1 MERLTK
7 RLTSGVADY
16 DFSEGCY
23 FADGQ
28 SNEVAKSAFKQNCLE
43 RLADY
48 EDTGL
53 APEEVDKLAKDW
65 NDLCTVLGECGGIDA
80 LRELAE
86 ADKEGRLVVLPY
98 KVGQRVFA
106 LLDTDKHISECEVKQ
121 IGLGNEIG
129 FVGIEPIG
137 ARGREYGVSI
147 KGFGKTVFLTREAA
161 EAALE
166 AMKK

>member
-48 EDTGL
+48 EDTERGPAEIQALSRLFDYILKGSKSLKEQL
-53 APEEVDKLAKDW
+53 AMH
-65 NDLCTVLGECGGIDA
+65 IR

-86 ADKEGRLVVLPY
+86 ADKDRCVVVLPC
-98 KVGQRVFA
+98 KVGELWRDQDTGRVVKITDVRYGMKWEDDTSVTYDYSDGSHGGA
-106 LLDTDKHISECEVKQ
+106 LWDAFRGHFVRVDTEK
-121 IGLGNEIG
+121 
-129 FVGIEPIG
+129 
-137 ARGREYGVSI
+137 
-147 KGFGKTVFLTREAA
+147 
-161 EAALE
+161 
-166 AMKK
+166 

>member
-48 EDTGL
+48 EDTERGPAEIQALSRLFDYILKGSKSLKEQL
-53 APEEVDKLAKDW
+53 AMH
-65 NDLCTVLGECGGIDA
+65 IR

-86 ADKEGRLVVLPY
+86 VDKDRRVVVLPC
-98 KVGQRVFA
+98 KVGELWRDQDTGRVVKITDVRYGMKWEDDTSVTYDYSDGSHGGA
-106 LLDTDKHISECEVKQ
+106 LWDAFRDHFVRVDTEK
-121 IGLGNEIG
+121 
-129 FVGIEPIG
+129 
-137 ARGREYGVSI
+137 
-147 KGFGKTVFLTREAA
+147 
-161 EAALE
+161 
-166 AMKK
+166 

>member
-48 EDTGL
+48 EDTERGPAEIQALSRLFDYILKGSKSLKEQL
-53 APEEVDKLAKDW
+53 AMH
-65 NDLCTVLGECGGIDA
+65 IR

-86 ADKEGRLVVLPY
+86 ADKDGRVVVLPC
-98 KVGQRVFA
+98 KVGELWRDQDTGRVVKITDVRYGMKWEDDTRVTYDYSDGSHGGA
-106 LLDTDKHISECEVKQ
+106 LWDAFRGHFVRVDTEK
-121 IGLGNEIG
+121 
-129 FVGIEPIG
+129 
-137 ARGREYGVSI
+137 
-147 KGFGKTVFLTREAA
+147 
-161 EAALE
+161 
-166 AMKK
+166 

>member
-43 RLADY
+43 RLAHY
-48 EDTGL
+48 EDTERDPAEIQALSRLFDYILKGSKSLKEQL
-53 APEEVDKLAKDW
+53 AMH
-65 NDLCTVLGECGGIDA
+65 IR

-86 ADKEGRLVVLPY
+86 ADKDRRVVVLPC
-98 KVGQRVFA
+98 KVGELWRDQDTGRVVKITDVRYGMKWEDDTSVTYDYSDGSHGGA
-106 LLDTDKHISECEVKQ
+106 LWDAFRGHFVRVDTEK
-121 IGLGNEIG
+121 
-129 FVGIEPIG
+129 
-137 ARGREYGVSI
+137 
-147 KGFGKTVFLTREAA
+147 
-161 EAALE
+161 
-166 AMKK
+166 

>member
-48 EDTGL
+48 EDTERGPAEIQALSRLFDYILKGSKSLKEQL
-53 APEEVDKLAKDW
+53 AMH
-65 NDLCTVLGECGGIDA
+65 IR

-86 ADKEGRLVVLPY
+86 ADKDGRVVVLPC
-98 KVGQRVFA
+98 KVGELCRDQDTGRVVKITDVRYSMKWEDDTSVTYDYSDGSHGGA
-106 LLDTDKHISECEVKQ
+106 LWDAFRGHFVRVDTEK
-121 IGLGNEIG
+121 
-129 FVGIEPIG
+129 
-137 ARGREYGVSI
+137 
-147 KGFGKTVFLTREAA
+147 
-161 EAALE
+161 
-166 AMKK
+166 

>member
-48 EDTGL
+48 EDTERGPAEIQALSRLFDYILKGSKSLKEQL
-53 APEEVDKLAKDW
+53 AMH
-65 NDLCTVLGECGGIDA
+65 IR

-86 ADKEGRLVVLPY
+86 ADKDRRVVVLPC
-98 KVGQRVFA
+98 KVGELWRDQDTGRVVKITDVRYGMKWEDDTSVTYDYSDGSHGGA
-106 LLDTDKHISECEVKQ
+106 LWDAFRGHFVRVDTEK
-121 IGLGNEIG
+121 
-129 FVGIEPIG
+129 
-137 ARGREYGVSI
+137 
-147 KGFGKTVFLTREAA
+147 
-161 EAALE
+161 
-166 AMKK
+166 